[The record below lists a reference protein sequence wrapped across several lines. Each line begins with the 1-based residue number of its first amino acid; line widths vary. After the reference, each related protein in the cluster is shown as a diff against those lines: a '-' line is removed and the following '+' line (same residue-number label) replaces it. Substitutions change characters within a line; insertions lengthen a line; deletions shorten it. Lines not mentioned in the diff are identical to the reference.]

1 MPARAYKSSS
11 KRRNPDVID
20 QAAATGMEIA
30 NAIFSIPSAVLD
42 QSIKTTLEGKDA
54 LKHAL
59 NPNQDELRYE
69 LLGLAATSRNVI
81 ELARIHKWA
90 VSRGDSELKN
100 VVEAR
105 AKDLGLYSRLKENY
119 PRQWNPKRSDRLVR
133 NPEVTDRALRYRAN
147 QNAPDGPEIC
157 AFCGSKTSIDVGHI
171 DGHEENND
179 PDNLIWICRSCNVAS
194 ANTMRNAGMGRLT
207 RQYNPHG
214 ATTVGEWMQAVGA
227 ITPHKGRKYAG
238 KSYGLTSDMP
248 VSEAVA
254 MIRATSPAKRR
265 EFASQLSKHRGRR
278 SRSNP
283 ESGAARFYKKFHGRD
298 SEEELIVETE
308 IHEHEWLG
316 VLGLLCSVV
325 ITLPSGDVATID
337 FDERDAP
344 WLCSSENG
352 EQLYIEGGC
361 QKVDLKQLGFSGP
374 EASKEFIVLGEF
386 SPREPG
392 RRWNL
397 AYLCEKDFDNFETIR
412 YEHDLSE
419 PDEGEPK
426 SARRIPAYLEYDRIN
441 ELLMITGGAYHIELP
456 VLETSPGIEN

>member
-1 MPARAYKSSS
+1 MPARAYKSFS

-20 QAAATGMEIA
+20 QSVAAGQEIA

-90 VSRGDSELKN
+90 TARGDSELKN

-133 NPEVTDRALRYRAN
+133 RRT
-147 QNAPDGPEIC
+147 
-157 AFCGSKTSIDVGHI
+157 
-171 DGHEENND
+171 
-179 PDNLIWICRSCNVAS
+179 
-194 ANTMRNAGMGRLT
+194 
-207 RQYNPHG
+207 
-214 ATTVGEWMQAVGA
+214 
-227 ITPHKGRKYAG
+227 
-238 KSYGLTSDMP
+238 
-248 VSEAVA
+248 
-254 MIRATSPAKRR
+254 KR
-265 EFASQLSKHRGRR
+265 
-278 SRSNP
+278 NP

-298 SEEELIVETE
+298 SEEELVIETE

-361 QKVDLKQLGFSGP
+361 QKVDLKLLGFSGP

-419 PDEGEPK
+419 SDEGEPK